1 MISLIVAATKNNAIG
16 KDNKLLFHIKED
28 LRFFKE
34 TTINKTIIM
43 GRKTFEALPGVLPLR
58 KHIVIT
64 RNNDYK
70 IDSSQVEIRHSLDEV
85 LEEVRYSNEEI
96 FVIGG
101 DEIFRQTLD
110 KGVVDKIYL
119 TRIDKTVEDADTF
132 FPEISDDNFEVVD
145 RKVLTDDATVF
156 VYENIIKSSLQIS

>member
-58 KHIVIT
+58 THIVIT

-101 DEIFRQTLD
+101 EEIFRQTLY

-156 VYENIIKSSLQIS
+156 VYEKIK

>member
-43 GRKTFEALPGVLPLR
+43 GRKTFEALPDVLPLR

-70 IDSSQVEIRHSLDEV
+70 IESSQVEIRHSLDEV

-101 DEIFRQTLD
+101 EEIFRQTLD

-132 FPEISDDNFEVVD
+132 FPEISDDNFEIVD

-156 VYENIIKSSLQIS
+156 VYEKIIKSSLQIS